1 MAVTNAEIITMEQ
14 LRLLEEG
21 VLKYT
26 GRKLKGVNMLT
37 GEECEIDEIQP
48 LHTYA
53 KWKSLGYQVK
63 KGEKAIAKFSIWK
76 YTNRK
81 PKDADEGEVQPQGR
95 GYCFMKMSSFFTDTQ
110 VEKIKDE

>member
-21 VLKYT
+21 VLHYT

-53 KWKSLGYQVK
+53 KWKSMGYRVK

-76 YTNRK
+76 YTNKK
-81 PKDADEGEVQPQGR
+81 PKDEEEVQQQGR
-95 GYCFMKMSSFFTDTQ
+95 GYCFMKMSAFFTDTQ
-110 VEKIKDE
+110 VEKIEE

>member
-1 MAVTNAEIITMEQ
+1 MAVTNAEIIIGEQ

-21 VLKYT
+21 VLHYT
-26 GRKLKGVNMLT
+26 GRKIHGVNMLT

-76 YTNRK
+76 YTHKK
-81 PKDADEGEVQPQGR
+81 PKDEEEVQQQGR
-95 GYCFMKMSSFFTDTQ
+95 GYCFMKMSAFFTDTQ
-110 VEKIKDE
+110 VEKIEE